1 MTLEFD
7 DPKDALVGEDN
18 ETTEV
23 QLLEEK
29 GAWVVEGEEEGEA
42 EQQAPMQIEG
52 AGAVKNGTETAV
64 EMTTDGE
71 T

>member
-1 MTLEFD
+1 ME
-7 DPKDALVGEDN
+7 ASSGEKN
-18 ETTEV
+18 I
-23 QLLEEK
+23 EE
-29 GAWVVEGEEEGEA
+29 EGEEEEA

>member
-1 MTLEFD
+1 ME
-7 DPKDALVGEDN
+7 ASSGEKN
-18 ETTEV
+18 I
-23 QLLEEK
+23 EE
-29 GAWVVEGEEEGEA
+29 EGEEEGEEEEA